1 MVISDPAGLLER
13 IPELRELC
21 EDERIRRAVE
31 GGDPF
36 KVYRALR
43 WAKWLGKLR
52 SHRDT
57 INALLARRRLFAK
70 PLSGTPSLFTMNG
83 FGTSFVGSS
92 DKDASDGTSIA
103 VHALVFFFIIPL
115 LPLGA
120 YVVRSNDSG
129 GFRGRSWSIFARV
142 PLGTLTWLYSRTV
155 ALGVIALVAMGAFKA
170 LHDSRY
176 QDVYVFNAFDEPLD
190 VKLGRASAQIPPHTR
205 TKLTVRTGH
214 QEGRAVSTK
223 GIEVETIAFDIHS
236 NVDLVVW
243 NIAGAF
249 PVFRE
254 RVEYRKDSGSPIDK
268 EPAEVYCGK
277 KTFEVRDVDDLFR
290 DPPSSI
296 SMSSSQVVVYRTF
309 IGAPPSTSDTP
320 PLTACRHWLLS
331 KDRMQDTLPFME
343 AEARLSGWAEE
354 PTLQVI
360 KVAGLF
366 QPAEGYRMAKLALA
380 ANPNSADLHRA
391 YQWTGRTV
399 GKEAELLEEYQQRA
413 KAEPDSPLAQY
424 LSARLVRPPAS
435 GPIMEKLATRFP
447 SDIEIAR
454 SVLHSRWQ
462 NADWKGTHQAWE
474 HLRSLDA
481 EGAIGLMSP
490 EVAALAATGHKKEA
504 IALVTGV
511 FESSDDTDTQMRAAE
526 LYARLTRSDR
536 LQQPDKLIQRLEE
549 KANDG
554 GKLWSLRARAGLS
567 LSGAPSIPDIDL
579 MRMIGKDPAKAL
591 QHAAKLTTAKM
602 LWLGPGPVTLA
613 YGESVRTG
621 AEPLEKT
628 LGAVLRTRI
637 TETDTLRRFM
647 LGEDVPMDTLSVEP
661 EVRAAACVV
670 RARAKNISSAERKQL
685 LEQARHDDVLEG
697 PVSEAVATWEL

>member
-57 INALLARRRLFAK
+57 INALLDRRRLFAK

-83 FGTSFVGSS
+83 FGTSFVGDS
-92 DKDASDGTSIA
+92 DKDDSDGTSIA

-142 PLGTLTWLYSRTV
+142 PLGTLSWLYSRTV

-176 QDVYVFNAFDEPLD
+176 QDVYVFNAFNEPLS
-190 VKLGRASAQIPPHTR
+190 VTLGGVTAEIPEHTKA
-205 TKLTVRTGH
+205 KLTVRTGH
-214 QEGRAVSTK
+214 QEGRAASTK
-223 GIEVETIAFDIHS
+223 GIEVDTVAFDIHS

-254 RVEYRKDSGSPIDK
+254 RVEYRKDSGSPTDK

-277 KTFEVRDVDDLFR
+277 KTFEVGDVDDLFQ
-290 DPPSSI
+290 DPPSSV

-309 IGAPPSTSDTP
+309 IGVPPSTSDTP
-320 PLTACRHWLLS
+320 PLTACRSWLVS
-331 KDRMQDTLPFME
+331 KDRMQDTLPFLE
-343 AEARLSGWAEE
+343 AQARLAGWALE
-354 PTLQVI
+354 PALDAI
-360 KVAGLF
+360 SVAGVA
-366 QPAEGYRMAKLALA
+366 QPAEGYRMAKLALV
-380 ANPNSADLHRA
+380 ANPDSADLHRA
-391 YQWTGRTV
+391 YQWTARAL
-399 GKEAELLEEYQQRA
+399 GKDAELQAEYQQRA
-413 KAEPDSPLAQY
+413 QAEPDSPLAQY
-424 LSARLVRPPAS
+424 LSARLVKAPADR
-435 GPIMEKLATRFP
+435 PIMEKLAARFP
-447 SDIEIAR
+447 SDIQIAR
-454 SVLHSRWQ
+454 SVLHSRWDST
-462 NADWKGTHQAWE
+462 DWEGTHQAWE

-481 EGAIGLMSP
+481 ESAN
-490 EVAALAATGHKKEA
+490 EVLSAEVMALAATGRKKQA
-504 IALVTGV
+504 IAMVNDA
-511 FESSDDTDTQMRAAE
+511 FEASKDTHEQMRMAE
-526 LYARLTRSDR
+526 LYGRLTKSER
-536 LQQPDKLIQRLEE
+536 LQQPDKLILRLEAE
-549 KANDG
+549 TNDG
-554 GKLWSLRARAGLS
+554 AKLWPLRARAGLS
-567 LSGAPSIPDIDL
+567 LSGAPSTADIDVA
-579 MRMIGKDPAKAL
+579 RMIGKDPEKAL
-591 QHAAKLTTAKM
+591 QHMAKLTTAKM
-602 LWLGPGPVTLA
+602 FLLGPGPLALA
-613 YGESVRTG
+613 YGESARTG

-628 LGAVLRTRI
+628 LGTVLRARI
-637 TETDTLRRFM
+637 TEVATLRRFM

-670 RARAKNISSAERKQL
+670 RSRAKNISSAERKQL